1 MKERA
6 DNVPGNIYHNR
17 KAQWAA
23 YLALF
28 AALALLPLI
37 AGDSFV
43 LNQLARY
50 AALAM
55 LAVSVSFVWGYGGIL
70 SLGQGIAFGIAAY
83 GMAMTMQMQ
92 SQDPVSAPIPS
103 FMLTNGIETLP
114 WLWAPFWS
122 TPVGLIL
129 TLAVPTLFFKRA
141 SPVFSLRS

>member
-83 GMAMTMQMQ
+83 GMAMTM
-92 SQDPVSAPIPS
+92 
-103 FMLTNGIETLP
+103 
-114 WLWAPFWS
+114 
-122 TPVGLIL
+122 
-129 TLAVPTLFFKRA
+129 
-141 SPVFSLRS
+141 